1 MLATIGP
8 ARSIFGELA
17 VDIALATSAN
27 RHARDHIEHVGW
39 TWSGAH
45 RAKEHLDLA
54 VRLLDSF
61 VELDVPAAQP
71 SANHDATFHSQQHSS
86 LPQKSPTYA
95 ARREH
100 PGQLGST
107 RVFIA

>member
-8 ARSIFGELA
+8 ARSIFGESA

-45 RAKEHLDLA
+45 RAKEHLDGY
-54 VRLLDSF
+54 VRSDGVTTVVYQAANNHIIEISR
-61 VELDVPAAQP
+61 VGTTWTYKDVTNVVGA
-71 SANHDATFHSQQHSS
+71 
-86 LPQKSPTYA
+86 L
-95 ARREH
+95 
-100 PGQLGST
+100 
-107 RVFIA
+107 

>member
-17 VDIALATSAN
+17 VDIALASSDN

-54 VRLLDSF
+54 VQLLDSF
-61 VELDVPAAQP
+61 VELDVPAAQ
-71 SANHDATFHSQQHSS
+71 SS
-86 LPQKSPTYA
+86 LTWALFSAEIYQLVPGSSWAGNRRSP
-95 ARREH
+95 RPR
-100 PGQLGST
+100 L
-107 RVFIA
+107 